1 MDFFTRFTWEK
12 TPQNN
17 FCYVLNCG
25 GLSWNV
31 CWGSLAV
38 FYCIE
43 PWVMI
48 SWGYQHQYAP
58 AQHPETTTIWFSKE
72 VTDYPKKK
80 AGLYLNLISWI
91 RNRKNSCLSAK
102 IVFLFSFEFPTL
114 EVPHLKFKRQQGG
127 NFKIFFLFHSL
138 SYAYNRVSAYW
149 GSPRLFS
156 MIPLT
161 ISPWVEEDFRSGL
174 F

>member
-1 MDFFTRFTWEK
+1 MFYLGLLFHLIWKNYVLYRDFDLKSWIVDFLTRFTWEK

-72 VTDYPKKK
+72 VTDYPKKGRVIFKFDKLDTKQEKFLPFCQISVFVFIWISHSWSSSFKVQK
-80 AGLYLNLISWI
+80 AAGW
-91 RNRKNSCLSAK
+91 
-102 IVFLFSFEFPTL
+102 
-114 EVPHLKFKRQQGG
+114 
-127 NFKIFFLFHSL
+127 
-138 SYAYNRVSAYW
+138 
-149 GSPRLFS
+149 
-156 MIPLT
+156 
-161 ISPWVEEDFRSGL
+161 
-174 F
+174 